1 MTRYAAKVHNCANA
15 IANVELPKKEKHE
28 LNLYNKNEQNR
39 LKLALLTNMDLT
51 KLAIIIALYTGVRI
65 GELCGL
71 KWSDIDFAAKTVHI
85 ERIVQRI
92 RTNGKI
98 NKTELLI
105 STPKSQSSARTIPLP
120 DFLIDMLKAFKPSNA
135 DAFII
140 TGNTK
145 LPDPRTMQYRF
156 KTLLVKIGLRYI
168 NFHSLR
174 HLFATNCVELGFDV
188 KTLSEILGHST
199 VEITL
204 NRYVHSSMER
214 KRQCMDMLSIDVA

>member
-1 MTRYAAKVHNCANA
+1 
-15 IANVELPKKEKHE
+15 
-28 LNLYNKNEQNR
+28 
-39 LKLALLTNMDLT
+39 
-51 KLAIIIALYTGVRI
+51 
-65 GELCGL
+65 
-71 KWSDIDFAAKTVHI
+71 
-85 ERIVQRI
+85 
-92 RTNGKI
+92 
-98 NKTELLI
+98 
-105 STPKSQSSARTIPLP
+105 
-120 DFLIDMLKAFKPSNA
+120 
-135 DAFII
+135 
-140 TGNTK
+140 
-145 LPDPRTMQYRF
+145 MQYRF